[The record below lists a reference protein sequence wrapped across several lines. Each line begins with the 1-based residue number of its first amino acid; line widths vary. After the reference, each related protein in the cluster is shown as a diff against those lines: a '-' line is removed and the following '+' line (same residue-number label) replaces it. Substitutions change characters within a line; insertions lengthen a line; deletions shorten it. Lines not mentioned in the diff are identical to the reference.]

1 MTVMEYNTM
10 QDALV
15 ELLIEVWRRWKKENV
30 GKKWTDVFSHRIKT
44 ASSKPTFGGFLDK
57 LCYGLGVQSV
67 DLNQGLI
74 DYLQNN
80 AEQALK
86 EVRESTV
93 LLVAL
98 VSVRTGVETK
108 K

>member
-1 MTVMEYNTM
+1 MTDNM
-10 QDALV
+10 QDVLV
-15 ELLIEVWRRWKKENV
+15 RLFVEVWRRWKKDNV

-44 ASSKPTFGGFLDK
+44 ASSKPTFGQFLDK

-67 DLNQGLI
+67 DVPRDMI
-74 DYLQNN
+74 DYLQYN
-80 AEQALK
+80 EQIALK
-86 EVRESTV
+86 MIREQTV

-98 VSVRTGVETK
+98 VAASTGEK